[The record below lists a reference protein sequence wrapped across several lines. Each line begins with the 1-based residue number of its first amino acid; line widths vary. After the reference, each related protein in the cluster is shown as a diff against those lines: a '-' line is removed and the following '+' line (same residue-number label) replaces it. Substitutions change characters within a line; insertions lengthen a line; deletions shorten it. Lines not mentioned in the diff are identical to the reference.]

1 MAIIHTRIDD
11 RLIHG
16 HVASMWTNQL
26 GATRIMVVDDKAAFD
41 DMVKTSLK
49 LATPYG
55 VALSVLPIEKAASR
69 IIANAYEGQ
78 RVFMIVR
85 APNTLL
91 RLVELGVK
99 IKEVNVGN
107 LTHTEGKIKISNQV
121 SVTDEE
127 VKDFYKLKAAG
138 VEVSLQLTP
147 NNQREDF
154 MKVVEQATK

>member
-16 HVASMWTNQL
+16 QVASMWTNQL

-69 IIANAYEGQ
+69 IIANAMSFG
-78 RVFMIVR
+78 
-85 APNTLL
+85 L
-91 RLVELGVK
+91 RPSFVK
-99 IKEVNVGN
+99 ASCK
-107 LTHTEGKIKISNQV
+107 
-121 SVTDEE
+121 
-127 VKDFYKLKAAG
+127 
-138 VEVSLQLTP
+138 
-147 NNQREDF
+147 
-154 MKVVEQATK
+154 